1 MALSRIFD
9 LYYINCR
16 GAWLAQSVEH
26 ATFDLGVKF
35 EPRGGCRDYLKKI
48 KTITKLI
55 EKENLWVPEAE
66 SGERGDWRK
75 VF

>member
-48 KTITKLI
+48 K
-55 EKENLWVPEAE
+55 
-66 SGERGDWRK
+66 S
-75 VF
+75 